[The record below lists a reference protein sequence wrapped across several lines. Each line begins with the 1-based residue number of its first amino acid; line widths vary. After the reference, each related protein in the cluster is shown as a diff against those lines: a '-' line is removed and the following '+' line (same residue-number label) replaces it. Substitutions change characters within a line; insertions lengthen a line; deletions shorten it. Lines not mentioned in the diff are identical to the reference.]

1 MAKTRRG
8 KGRITDMFKQKIA
21 SSAAAVAEA
30 PLDKAALR
38 LSGVLGAKDEV
49 MGRMDSQGNAIID
62 RVNPMFKRGGTRMSS
77 KFNRCVKAVKKT
89 VRARKGSNKE
99 SAAIAICTK
108 SVLHKRGRTIKSYSR
123 KRLITQKKFRGG
135 LLSQPS
141 AQPSCA

>member
-21 SSAAAVAEA
+21 SSAAQFAEA

-62 RVNPMFKRGGTRMSS
+62 RVNPMFKRAGRKSRRKTRKS
-77 KFNRCVKAVKKT
+77 KKV
-89 VRARKGSNKE
+89 
-99 SAAIAICTK
+99 
-108 SVLHKRGRTIKSYSR
+108 SR
-123 KRLITQKKFRGG
+123 RRQ
-135 LLSQPS
+135 
-141 AQPSCA
+141 